1 MDNTFA
7 VFRVGIG
14 RAAICEVESI
24 EDELHVL
31 MRVLLLVACEC
42 LELS

>member
-1 MDNTFA
+1 
-7 VFRVGIG
+7 
-14 RAAICEVESI
+14 VESI
-24 EDELHVL
+24 QDELHVL